1 VFGKN
6 GRTGRPRTPSMAAPQ
21 AAPQHRET
29 RGVLKGR
36 LNSLRTRLFAATALA
51 VALSVSISLVI
62 GAVLTRRAVERA
74 SLRDVTH
81 QAELIARQAKSG
93 VAPLAH
99 LDSLRPFL
107 LVQHEQI
114 VTPPLEKPWPY
125 LTPAEAAALRKGRA
139 VHGQRTISGTRFFF
153 AAQPVGR
160 NALILLRPKR
170 FGTSGW
176 HAYLGAL
183 EAGALVGAILAALV
197 AFLLAGGIA
206 RSLRRVADAARKL
219 PHSPQP
225 APLPIRGPTEVASLA
240 ASFNDMTDQL
250 TRAREAERQFLL
262 SVSHELKT
270 PLTSI
275 RGYTEAL
282 ADGAV
287 EVDEAVEVIGREAD
301 RLDRLIRDLLDLA
314 RMNKSEF
321 SVHREAV
328 DLAAVARDVV
338 QRYEPQARQFGVS
351 LEAAGDEPAPALG
364 DHDRIL
370 QVASNLVENALRL
383 TGPTGL
389 VRVEAEPRVLR
400 VGDTGPGLLA
410 DELPRAFDRFYL
422 HSRYGKERPVGTGLG
437 LAIVK
442 ELVEGMG
449 GTVEVESEPGR
460 GTTFT
465 VRLPG
470 ARLLQRVPEPVQG

>member
-1 VFGKN
+1 
-6 GRTGRPRTPSMAAPQ
+6 
-21 AAPQHRET
+21 
-29 RGVLKGR
+29 
-36 LNSLRTRLFAATALA
+36 
-51 VALSVSISLVI
+51 
-62 GAVLTRRAVERA
+62 VLTRRAVERA

-81 QAELIARQAKSG
+81 QSELIARQARTG

-99 LDSLRPFL
+99 LRALAPFL
-107 LVQHEQI
+107 KKQHEQI
-114 VTPPLEKPWPY
+114 VTPSIHSPTEY
-125 LTPAEAAALRKGRA
+125 LSAGQAADLRRGHPVNGRL
-139 VHGQRTISGTRFFF
+139 TIDGHPFFF

-160 NALILLRPKR
+160 SALILLRPKR

-176 HAYLGAL
+176 HSYLGAL
-183 EAGALVGAILAALV
+183 EAGAAVGALLAALA

-206 RSLRRVADAARKL
+206 RPLRRVADAARRL
-219 PHSPQP
+219 PHSPTP
-225 APLPIRGPTEVASLA
+225 EPLRLEGPTEVASLA
-240 ASFNDMTDQL
+240 ASFNDMTEQL

-287 EVDEAVEVIGREAD
+287 TVDEAVGVVSREAD

-321 SVHREAV
+321 SVHREPV
-328 DLAAVARDVV
+328 DLAEVARDVV
-338 QRYEPQARQFGVS
+338 HRYEPQARVFGVS
-351 LEAAGDEPAPALG
+351 LESIAPEPAPALG
-364 DHDRIL
+364 DHDRIV
-370 QVASNLVENALRL
+370 QVLSNLVENALRL
-383 TGPTGL
+383 TGATGS
-389 VRVEAEPRVLR
+389 VRVEAEPRILR
-400 VGDTGPGLLA
+400 VSDTGPGLRP

-442 ELVEGMG
+442 ELVLGMG
-449 GTVEVESEPGR
+449 GTVDVESELGR

-470 ARLLQRVPEPVQG
+470 ARLPLAADVLEPVQG